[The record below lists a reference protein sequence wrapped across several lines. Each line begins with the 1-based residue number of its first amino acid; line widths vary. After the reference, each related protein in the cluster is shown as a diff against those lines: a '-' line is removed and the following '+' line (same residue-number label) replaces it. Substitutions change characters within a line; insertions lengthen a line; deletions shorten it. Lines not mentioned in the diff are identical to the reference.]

1 MSNDSTSAS
10 PRASDGVNFEGLYG
24 RESVNSLLRQKEGE
38 LRRLQASLTA
48 AEATNAALAD
58 ELAQLTTVEE
68 QSGTRAAQIES
79 LQEQIGTSY
88 ISVFSLFVDRA
99 YSPPPFVLQ
108 ENWRHDKLLALRC
121 WGRKRRNCREHT
133 RISPTCANG
142 CGTTLS
148 NIQRMLR

>member
-1 MSNDSTSAS
+1 M
-10 PRASDGVNFEGLYG
+10 
-24 RESVNSLLRQKEGE
+24 E

-68 QSGTRAAQIES
+68 QSGSRAAQIES

-99 YSPPPFVLQ
+99 YSPSSFVLQ

-121 WGRKRRNCREHT
+121 WVRKRRNCREHT